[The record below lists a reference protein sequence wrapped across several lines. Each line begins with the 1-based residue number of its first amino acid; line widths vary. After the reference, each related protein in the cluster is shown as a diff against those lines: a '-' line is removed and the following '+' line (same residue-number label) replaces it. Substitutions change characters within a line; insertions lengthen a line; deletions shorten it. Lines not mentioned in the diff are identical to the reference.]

1 MKIGNKC
8 PRFWPMARYSR
19 DLRAHKIKRITTVKR
34 EMTRGNVLVSKT
46 IFLNTAISCEN
57 ILLLVTSI
65 FFFGTLHLFIQF
77 TQ

>member
-1 MKIGNKC
+1 
-8 PRFWPMARYSR
+8 
-19 DLRAHKIKRITTVKR
+19 
-34 EMTRGNVLVSKT
+34 MTRGNVLVSKT

-77 TQ
+77 TQWKPIEMISIDLSIFHNKQWRKVVRNKLRQKFGY